1 MQTARLYR
9 AKEEG
14 RNNFQIYTE
23 AMNAAALEQMTL
35 ENSLRKALER
45 EGVSGCTT
53 SPGSMPIQERCWC
66 GGAGAV
72 AAPRAWSGAAA
83 KFHSAR

>member
-1 MQTARLYR
+1 VRNADSAMYR

-45 EGVSGCTT
+45 EEFRVYYQPRVDAHTGEVLGAEALVRWQHPSLV
-53 SPGSMPIQERCWC
+53 WC
-66 GGAGAV
+66 S
-72 AAPRAWSGAAA
+72 RRS
-83 KFHSAR
+83 S